1 MAELVRTLRLR
12 DLALLIVGA
21 VIGSG
26 IFLVPAQ
33 LLRQVHGST
42 GLATLVWLAGGI
54 LALLG
59 ALTYGELATMKPSAG
74 GVYVYVRDGFGRLP
88 AFLYGWSLMLAISS
102 GAVSALGVA
111 FATYLGAVVPL
122 SPFASK
128 LAALACIAAV
138 TLVNVLGTRKSSDM
152 QNWTTLIKVVLLL
165 GITAVLL
172 VMGRHSADVTAA
184 LWPRETGAVASGFG
198 LAMITALWAYEGWQ
212 FVTYSAGEALDPRRD
227 YPRAL
232 FWATLSLIVL
242 YMVAN
247 AGYLVALGPE
257 AAASSDVIAASAMK
271 ITLGPWA
278 AKLVAL
284 TILIS
289 VFSAMNSVVL
299 TAPRVFFAM
308 ARDGLF
314 FRKLA
319 EVHPRFRT
327 PATAIIALGVW
338 SAALA
343 MMGSFQKLI
352 GYTMFVAWIF
362 YGLGGASVFPLRR
375 RDPDA
380 ERPFRVPGY
389 PWTPLVFVG
398 SAFALVVNVIV
409 ATPWDASKGLAI
421 VALGL
426 PVYWLLFRRNAR
438 TETAETPP
446 SQRPG

>member
-1 MAELVRTLRLR
+1 
-12 DLALLIVGA
+12 
-21 VIGSG
+21 
-26 IFLVPAQ
+26 
-33 LLRQVHGST
+33 
-42 GLATLVWLAGGI
+42 
-54 LALLG
+54 
-59 ALTYGELATMKPSAG
+59 
-74 GVYVYVRDGFGRLP
+74 
-88 AFLYGWSLMLAISS
+88 
-102 GAVSALGVA
+102 
-111 FATYLGAVVPL
+111 
-122 SPFASK
+122 
-128 LAALACIAAV
+128 
-138 TLVNVLGTRKSSDM
+138 
-152 QNWTTLIKVVLLL
+152 
-165 GITAVLL
+165 
-172 VMGRHSADVTAA
+172 
-184 LWPRETGAVASGFG
+184 
-198 LAMITALWAYEGWQ
+198 MITALWAYEGWQ

-232 FWATLSLIVL
+232 FWATLTLIVL

-247 AGYLVALGPE
+247 AGYLVALGPQ

-375 RDPDA
+375 REPDA

-438 TETAETPP
+438 TENAETPP

>member
-88 AFLYGWSLMLAISS
+88 AFLYGWSLLLAISS

-172 VMGRHSADVTAA
+172 MMGRHGADVTAA
-184 LWPRETGAVASGFG
+184 LWPRETGGVASGFG